1 MLGQIVEPDLVGFAA
16 TAPRHKLAVV
26 GLADGRVLALGGSNE
41 RDAFGQYRTAEIFD
55 PATGSFSMTGEMAAA
70 RYKISGAVVRLDD
83 GRVLVAAGGSPAE
96 VYDPAR
102 GAFERVGGDADTGFN
117 FSAAALLADG
127 SVLVTGGYDAGI
139 HLTDQVLRYFH

>member
-1 MLGQIVEPDLVGFAA
+1 M
-16 TAPRHKLAVV
+16 
-26 GLADGRVLALGGSNE
+26 
-41 RDAFGQYRTAEIFD
+41 
-55 PATGSFSMTGEMAAA
+55 
-70 RYKISGAVVRLDD
+70 
-83 GRVLVAAGGSPAE
+83 
-96 VYDPAR
+96 YDPAR